1 MSKYDDPQW
10 SPENLMGRL
19 FNTCVKLELV
29 VLIKGLESLDKSTLT
44 EEEKEYADMC
54 LGTLKY
60 QLEGRYTRFDK

>member
-10 SPENLMGRL
+10 DIENIKHRL
-19 FNTCVKLELV
+19 FYDCARKELE
-29 VLIKGLESLDKSTLT
+29 VLIKGLESLDNSTLS
-44 EEEKEYADMC
+44 EEHKDYAEMC

>member
-1 MSKYDDPQW
+1 MSKYDDPIW

-29 VLIKGLESLDKSTLT
+29 VLIKGLESLDKSTLN

-54 LGTLKY
+54 LSTLKY

>member
-1 MSKYDDPQW
+1 MSKYDDPIW
-10 SPENLMGRL
+10 SPENLQGRL
-19 FNTCVKLELV
+19 FNTCVKKELV

-54 LGTLKY
+54 LSTLKY